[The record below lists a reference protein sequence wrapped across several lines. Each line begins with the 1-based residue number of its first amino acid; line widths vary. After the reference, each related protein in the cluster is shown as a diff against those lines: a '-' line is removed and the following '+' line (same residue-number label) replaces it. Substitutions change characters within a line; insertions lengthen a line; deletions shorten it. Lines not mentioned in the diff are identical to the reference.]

1 MTSQTR
7 KQTIPIPILPNMS
20 KSNGNQTMTFG
31 QITEY
36 NMRNIF
42 LQKSDTKLAPDSFLK
57 KKLGIF
63 LDEQSNILCNLSYYI
78 F

>member
-7 KQTIPIPILPNMS
+7 KQAIPIPILPNMS

-42 LQKSDTKLAPDSFLK
+42 LQKSYNKCGGK
-57 KKLGIF
+57 
-63 LDEQSNILCNLSYYI
+63 NLTQN
-78 F
+78 

>member
-7 KQTIPIPILPNMS
+7 KQTIPIPILHNMS

-42 LQKSDTKLAPDSFLK
+42 LQKSYNKCGGK
-57 KKLGIF
+57 
-63 LDEQSNILCNLSYYI
+63 NLTQN
-78 F
+78 